1 MKITA
6 DITPMKILNI
16 NMLEGNEMILLSI
29 PMKDNVVD
37 MNEEVLFTHYIDNE
51 IANSGTKKTI
61 EIFNLFKHVKLC

>member
-16 NMLEGNEMILLSI
+16 NMLEKGEMIMLSI

-37 MNEEVLFTHYIDNE
+37 INEEVLFTHYIDNE

-61 EIFNLFKHVKLC
+61 EIFNLFKNTGA